1 VVSMEVS
8 FLKLAGAM
16 LVIGQTDA
24 GGVAD
29 AVQVQSVWDFLI
41 KGGPMIIPIALCSL
55 AALTVIVERLLVLR
69 RPHVIPPGFLE
80 GVRGALGD
88 GVPAARDYCEKN
100 ASPIAVIFQA
110 GLKRA
115 GDTPDRREKAIE
127 EAGAREVFTLRKR
140 LRLLAVVAAIA
151 PVMGLLGTIFGM
163 IKAFQTVA
171 MSGDALGKTEL
182 LAKGIYEALITT
194 AAGLLLAIPA
204 LVCYHW
210 LSSKIERLVF
220 EMDEITVDF
229 FDDAAI
235 AGVEAATPV
244 STAFARLQPGGNGD
258 SEHADDATPV
268 ATR

>member
-1 VVSMEVS
+1 MQSAAWGMVGTVLVV
-8 FLKLAGAM
+8 
-16 LVIGQTDA
+16 GQADA
-24 GGVAD
+24 GGAAD
-29 AVQVQSVWDFLI
+29 AVQVQSVWDFLM

-55 AALTVIVERLLVLR
+55 AALTVIVERMFVLR
-69 RPHVIPPGFLE
+69 RATVIPPGFLE
-80 GVRGALGD
+80 GVRGALND
-88 GVPAARDYCEKN
+88 NPAAARAYCEKN

-110 GLKRA
+110 GLKRVD
-115 GDTPDRREKAIE
+115 DTPDRREKAIE

-220 EMDEITVDF
+220 EMDEMTVDF

-235 AGVEAATPV
+235 TEVSRATA
-244 STAFARLQPGGNGD
+244 THTGFARLQPGGNGD
-258 SEHADDATPV
+258 SEHAEAPAPV
-268 ATR
+268 AAR